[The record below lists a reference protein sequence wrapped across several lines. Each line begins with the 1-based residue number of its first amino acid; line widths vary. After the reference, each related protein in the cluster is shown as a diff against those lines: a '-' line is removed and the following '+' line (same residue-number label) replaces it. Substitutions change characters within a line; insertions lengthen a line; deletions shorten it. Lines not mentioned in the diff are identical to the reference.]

1 MVIGKS
7 IVVASITY
15 PNLAHE
21 AYQNLPF
28 LDSLSFS
35 MSDAIAI
42 NEISV
47 HFLKNELMVNG
58 EEAIEQLIEDG
69 HINKET
75 LLSILEWKP
84 NFFKAYDPIGSLQD
98 RKSVV

>member
-21 AYQNLPF
+21 AYQNLSF

-35 MSDAIAI
+35 MSDSIAI

-47 HFLKNELMVNG
+47 HFIKNELMVNG

-75 LLSILEWKP
+75 LLSILEWTRSEERRVGKECRSRGWR
-84 NFFKAYDPIGSLQD
+84 DE
-98 RKSVV
+98 